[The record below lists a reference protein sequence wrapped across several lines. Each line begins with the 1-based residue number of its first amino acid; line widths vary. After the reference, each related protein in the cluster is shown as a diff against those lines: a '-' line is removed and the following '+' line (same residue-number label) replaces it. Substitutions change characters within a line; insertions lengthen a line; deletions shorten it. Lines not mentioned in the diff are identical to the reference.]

1 LQQRLM
7 KTGGRLI
14 KHARYYWLLLAESHL
29 TRRLFTGML
38 RKRRRYRYRRDS
50 GGCSVADKIALT
62 GKESR
67 EECVT
72 NWLQKQEIR
81 SAGWSKDSSLATC
94 GCREPVAILRT
105 GES

>member
-1 LQQRLM
+1 
-7 KTGGRLI
+7 
-14 KHARYYWLLLAESHL
+14 
-29 TRRLFTGML
+29 
-38 RKRRRYRYRRDS
+38 
-50 GGCSVADKIALT
+50 LT

-94 GCREPVAILRT
+94 GYREPVAIPENGRKLTVDTGLAAGLRN
-105 GES
+105 